1 MDAEER
7 EAQFL
12 HLLEPA
18 RDLATNWLVDVA
30 QALEGY
36 LAGLPL
42 ASLFDEAGNSSL
54 NFAQAALLIQGSS
67 QVYSR
72 KVEYLYALVYQALQ
86 SFTTNKQGNQDDE
99 THQGDE
105 ANVDEEHD
113 EDQFFG
119 LSDVQEEPN
128 IDLEQDT
135 MVDGSATLVMKQ
147 PASLLVDEGD
157 GKDVSGDTA
166 DLTKF
171 QIATSIMYKGFLL
184 LDPCDAET
192 VDEYLRSENQHRMP
206 GKGTPRSFQPAYN
219 KNNFEGPGAD
229 QGPVSAARTPV
240 FNDPA
245 VGEEDDWQGDIAN
258 EGVWEE
264 LPAQGELAEDNP
276 EGVRPEGWGGEA
288 AEGTDTAHGNE
299 GGLQEEEDNDP
310 WKLLCPHE
318 PGTLSIKP
326 YQKGQPTWKP
336 RIRKKRLPSETE
348 GVVMASKNGTSFP
361 EFSKFLQEQEW
372 EQRANR
378 RAHMASDTTTTY
390 EQLRRSFQ
398 PCDAGNPWNH
408 LGGDYDGFSMHGES
422 DGEDAEGF
430 FEAPAAEEYPQADH
444 LPEQASLGTDDHA
457 NGDANDYS
465 FVFEQGRHDDRS
477 FEELCQAHI
486 DKMLE
491 NLAESEVRTE
501 LATRVSKWRK
511 TIGADLREED
521 ARPPFNIYTYG
532 EQLLQNLSSST
543 EEPENNQGHKTFAS
557 LVQGQHKSEVCRSL
571 SALLQLVND
580 ANVEIDQ
587 GDMSSGSQCFTK
599 DRPFSV
605 KLLSSR
611 RRHENLNYRAASQTV
626 KTLTKKCRP
635 HEVKKTAVQLKPVDF
650 RQLDACNNSPALE
663 TVTGVG
669 PASNLRSTH
678 AQSNMSTPMLGSPA
692 SLRKSTSKRHPP
704 VPAWNNNPA
713 PETVKGMG
721 PASNLRS
728 TNAQSNTSTPML
740 ASPASVR
747 KSTSKRHPPVL
758 SRIGVMDSEN
768 KAPIALTKIT
778 PTKLTPSKVTPE
790 GKKRRKRPPLR
801 SIQV

>member
-18 RDLATNWLVDVA
+18 RDLASNWLVDVA

-99 THQGDE
+99 MHQGDE

-128 IDLEQDT
+128 IDIDQGT

-166 DLTKF
+166 DLTNF

-192 VDEYLRSENQHRMP
+192 VDEYLLSENHHRMP

-219 KNNFEGPGAD
+219 KNNFEGPG
-229 QGPVSAARTPV
+229 
-240 FNDPA
+240 FNSTSTCIPNTNYR
-245 VGEEDDWQGDIAN
+245 VPKLHLEI
-258 EGVWEE
+258 
-264 LPAQGELAEDNP
+264 P

-299 GGLQEEEDNDP
+299 GGLQEEENDP

-361 EFSKFLQEQEW
+361 EFSKFLQEQER

-390 EQLRRSFQ
+390 EQV
-398 PCDAGNPWNH
+398 NH
-408 LGGDYDGFSMHGES
+408 MFINR
-422 DGEDAEGF
+422 F
-430 FEAPAAEEYPQADH
+430 
-444 LPEQASLGTDDHA
+444 ASGTDDHA
-457 NGDANDYS
+457 NGDVNDSS

-511 TIGADLREED
+511 TIGADLQEED

-580 ANVEIDQ
+580 ANVEIDR
-587 GDMSSGSQCFTK
+587 GDMPSGSQCFTK

-611 RRHENLNYRAASQTV
+611 RRHENLNYRATSQTV

-669 PASNLRSTH
+669 PASNLRSTR
-678 AQSNMSTPMLGSPA
+678 AQSNMSTPASLRLGSPA

-713 PETVKGMG
+713 PETVNGMG

-728 TNAQSNTSTPML
+728 THAQSNTSTPML
-740 ASPASVR
+740 ASPALVR

-758 SRIGVMDSEN
+758 SRIGVMHSEN
-768 KAPIALTKIT
+768 KAPIALAKIT

-790 GKKRRKRPPLR
+790 GKKRRKQPPLR

>member
-18 RDLATNWLVDVA
+18 RDLASNWLVDVA

-99 THQGDE
+99 MHQGDE

-128 IDLEQDT
+128 IDIDQGT

-166 DLTKF
+166 DLTNF

-192 VDEYLRSENQHRMP
+192 VDEYLLSENHHRMP

-219 KNNFEGPGAD
+219 KNNFEGPG
-229 QGPVSAARTPV
+229 
-240 FNDPA
+240 FNSTSTCIPNTNYR
-245 VGEEDDWQGDIAN
+245 VPKLHLEI
-258 EGVWEE
+258 
-264 LPAQGELAEDNP
+264 P

-299 GGLQEEEDNDP
+299 GGLQEEENDP

-361 EFSKFLQEQEW
+361 EFSKFLQEQER

-390 EQLRRSFQ
+390 EQV
-398 PCDAGNPWNH
+398 NH
-408 LGGDYDGFSMHGES
+408 MFINR
-422 DGEDAEGF
+422 F
-430 FEAPAAEEYPQADH
+430 
-444 LPEQASLGTDDHA
+444 ASGTDDHA
-457 NGDANDYS
+457 NGDANDSS

-511 TIGADLREED
+511 TIGADLQEED

-580 ANVEIDQ
+580 ANVEIDR
-587 GDMSSGSQCFTK
+587 GDMPSGSQCFTK

-611 RRHENLNYRAASQTV
+611 RRHENLNYRATSQTV

-669 PASNLRSTH
+669 PASNLRSTR
-678 AQSNMSTPMLGSPA
+678 AQSNMSTPASLRLGSPA

-713 PETVKGMG
+713 PETVNGMG

-728 TNAQSNTSTPML
+728 THAQSNTSTPML
-740 ASPASVR
+740 ASPALVR

-758 SRIGVMDSEN
+758 SRIGVMHSEN
-768 KAPIALTKIT
+768 KAPIALAKIT

-790 GKKRRKRPPLR
+790 GKKRRKQPPLR

>member
-18 RDLATNWLVDVA
+18 RDLASNWLVDVA

-128 IDLEQDT
+128 IDIDQDT

-171 QIATSIMYKGFLL
+171 QIATSMMYKGFLL

-206 GKGTPRSFQPAYN
+206 GKGTPQSFQPAYN

-229 QGPVSAARTPV
+229 QGPVSAARTSI

-245 VGEEDDWQGDIAN
+245 VGEEDDWHGDIAN

-264 LPAQGELAEDNP
+264 LLAQGELAEDNP

-288 AEGTDTAHGNE
+288 AEGTDTAHGNA
-299 GGLQEEEDNDP
+299 GGLQEEDNDP

-348 GVVMASKNGTSFP
+348 GVVMASKKGTSFP
-361 EFSKFLQEQEW
+361 EFSKFLQEQER

-390 EQLRRSFQ
+390 EQV
-398 PCDAGNPWNH
+398 NH
-408 LGGDYDGFSMHGES
+408 MFNI
-422 DGEDAEGF
+422 
-430 FEAPAAEEYPQADH
+430 
-444 LPEQASLGTDDHA
+444 ASETDDHA
-457 NGDANDYS
+457 NGDANDSS

-511 TIGADLREED
+511 TIGADLQEED
-521 ARPPFNIYTYG
+521 ARPPFNIYTHG

-580 ANVEIDQ
+580 ANVEIDR
-587 GDMSSGSQCFTK
+587 GDMPSGSQCFTK

-611 RRHENLNYRAASQTV
+611 RRHENLNYRATSQTV

-713 PETVKGMG
+713 PETVNGMG

-728 TNAQSNTSTPML
+728 THAQSNTSTPML
-740 ASPASVR
+740 ALPASVR

-768 KAPIALTKIT
+768 KAPIALAKIT